1 MDEVKPRDM
10 DADQRHDEFT
20 RTYGNDG
27 DPAVTLVE
35 LVRAAGD
42 FLTMIVRP
50 EDAADGM
57 HRIIGTMAG
66 GGDDW
71 REALADSE
79 SGAFS
84 EWPFG
89 SMLHNLSAYSRYGID
104 LGSEEEG
111 DETEPEDRLR
121 EMVEAAERFLALC
134 PLDAWLGKE
143 RTPDLENTISMA
155 RARWALDHDRPVEP
169 EGLALLGGVS
179 QGRMRNMVTGR
190 DPEMHRE
197 NGLIPAH
204 EALAWLEGRDNYF
217 PSIWRTERP
226 SLSREEP
233 GHGDADMRFF
243 FIPEAR
249 DGSVF
254 HPELRRRNGFTIG
267 LKGEEERLENFED
280 ALERLQG
287 MHVPSWRRPAPSG
300 RGGWGIVQGVS
311 WIRMSQQELGRRAR
325 SEKVKMHEN
334 VQEQADE

>member
-66 GGDDW
+66 GGEDW
-71 REALADSE
+71 REALADNE

-217 PSIWRTERP
+217 PSIWRTKRL

-243 FIPEAR
+243 FIPKHGMAPCSIPSFGGATDSRLVSKAR
-249 DGSVF
+249 KKDSRTLRMLSSACKECMFQAGAGRLRPVAAGGVLCKACRGS
-254 HPELRRRNGFTIG
+254 
-267 LKGEEERLENFED
+267 
-280 ALERLQG
+280 A
-287 MHVPSWRRPAPSG
+287 
-300 RGGWGIVQGVS
+300 
-311 WIRMSQQELGRRAR
+311 
-325 SEKVKMHEN
+325 
-334 VQEQADE
+334 